1 ETRGNPPSAEWKQ
14 KTRKEPWYPGDTIS
28 ISIGQGLIA
37 VTPAQMASMMSAVAN
52 GGTFV
57 QPHLAR
63 GIQATTEKLPV
74 SAGTLAVVREAL
86 ADVVEEGTATRA
98 QLGPISVAGK
108 TGTAQGFKKAGGI
121 DADKLAKDERD
132 HAWFVGYAPADKPEI
147 AFAIVIEHG
156 GHGGTSAAP
165 IVRHVLETFFAD
177 RLPAKEESPE
187 KLRASLLRTGE

>member
-1 ETRGNPPSAEWKQ
+1 
-14 KTRKEPWYPGDTIS
+14 
-28 ISIGQGLIA
+28 
-37 VTPAQMASMMSAVAN
+37 MSAVAN

-63 GIQATTEKLPV
+63 GIQASSEKLPV
-74 SAGTLAVVREAL
+74 SASTLAIVRDAL

-98 QLGPISVAGK
+98 QLGPIAVAGK
-108 TGTAQGFKKAGGI
+108 TGTAQVFKRSAGI

-156 GHGGTSAAP
+156 GHGGTTAAP
-165 IVRHVLETFFAD
+165 VARKVLEVFFED
-177 RLPAKEESPE
+177 RLPKKEAPPE
-187 KLRASLLRTGE
+187 GVPGLRAAIPRRTERDDAASTAAR